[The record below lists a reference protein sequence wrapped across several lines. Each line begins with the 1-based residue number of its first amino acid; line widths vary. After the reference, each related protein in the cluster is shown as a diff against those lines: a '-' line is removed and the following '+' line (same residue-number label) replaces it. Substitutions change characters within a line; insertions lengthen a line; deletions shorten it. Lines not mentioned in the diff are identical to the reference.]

1 MRVHHS
7 DQEAVR
13 ARHLPSRTRPASLS
27 EIFRQ
32 TGGQESPGDLL
43 GGTKYSNNDFSQ
55 LADSQAFVLFL

>member
-43 GGTKYSNNDFSQ
+43 GGTKYSYNDFSQ